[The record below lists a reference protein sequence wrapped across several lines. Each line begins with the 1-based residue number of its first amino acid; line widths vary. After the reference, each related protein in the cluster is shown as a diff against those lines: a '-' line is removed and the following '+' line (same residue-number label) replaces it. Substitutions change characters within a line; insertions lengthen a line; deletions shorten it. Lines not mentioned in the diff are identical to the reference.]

1 MSKLIDAMRA
11 KYKSPQQA
19 LKALGLDTSLIEPR
33 LACDEE
39 INGLRQLFF
48 SLRAKRLDTPAPY
61 ADRWPEWDRIK
72 IV

>member
-19 LKALGLDTSLIEPR
+19 LKALGLDASLIEPR

-39 INGLRQLFF
+39 INGFRQLLL
-48 SLRAKRLDTPAPY
+48 SLRAHSSGTVTPY

-72 IV
+72 IL